1 MQVGDLVRY
10 KQINSQ
16 DKEPT
21 GLLGIVIY
29 TGQDGYAIEI
39 EWNDGERHVYF
50 EEHQSQLEVVCK

>member
-10 KQINSQ
+10 KQPEG
-16 DKEPT
+16 DT

-29 TGQDGYAIEI
+29 TGQGGYAIEI

-50 EEHQSQLEVVCK
+50 EEHHCFLEVVCK